1 MLHVY
6 CKMSNHHHEK
16 TILFFF
22 FLLNQFSSEGDTH
35 GTEEK
40 SGILVSSSTGVDGN
54 VTTGNHF
61 GRVPECDTRAC

>member
-1 MLHVY
+1 MFIAKCRITTTRRRSFLV
-6 CKMSNHHHEK
+6 
-16 TILFFF
+16 
-22 FLLNQFSSEGDTH
+22 LLNQFSSEGNTH

-61 GRVPECDTRAC
+61 GRVPECDTRVC